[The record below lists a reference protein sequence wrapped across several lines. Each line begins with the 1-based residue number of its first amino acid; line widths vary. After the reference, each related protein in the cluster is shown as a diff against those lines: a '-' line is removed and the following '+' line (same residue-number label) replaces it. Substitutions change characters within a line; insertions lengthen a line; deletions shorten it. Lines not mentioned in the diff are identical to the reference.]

1 MSRVSPL
8 VSLVLLA
15 GCLGLGYKIYHD
27 ELELTRLRAEE
38 MESASNTRRI
48 AELQRELDAARSE
61 LDAAP
66 RVAGAAEA
74 QPVSGAPSLPPPST
88 SVRQIHMAD
97 LLRDHP
103 EYASLMMKAQRRG
116 ILRNYGAA
124 LSQLN
129 LSPDQLEKFKSLLT
143 EQQLSASDAQQS
155 ATQAGLK
162 PGTKEWNDAMA
173 EVNNSLQ
180 QEIVSVVGQ
189 DNVDKFHAL
198 TAANGQIQTYFDP
211 ALQDAG
217 VPLTSDQ
224 SGALAR
230 VIADNNNAALNPD
243 VKNPN
248 YTKPDPSTW
257 LSPSDNQ
264 MLLQASQVLTPAQVQ
279 ALRTNLTEE
288 NQRRAMYQ
296 SLSAGGAYRIVP

>member
-1 MSRVSPL
+1 

-27 ELELTRLRAEE
+27 ELELTRLRAQETE
-38 MESASNTRRI
+38 AASNARKI
-48 AELQRELDAARSE
+48 AELQRELEAARNE
-61 LDAAP
+61 LDTSPKA
-66 RVAGAAEA
+66 AGAAGA
-74 QPVSGAPSLPPPST
+74 PAVSGAPSLPPPST

-103 EYASLMMKAQRRG
+103 EYTSLMMKAQRRG

-173 EVNNSLQ
+173 EVNNPLQ
-180 QEIVSVVGQ
+180 QEIVSLVGQ
-189 DNVDKFHAL
+189 DNVDRLHAL
-198 TAANGQIQTYFDP
+198 TAADGQIKAYIDP
-211 ALQDAG
+211 ELQDAG
-217 VPLTSDQ
+217 VPLSSDQ
-224 SGALAR
+224 SSALAR
-230 VIADNNNAALNPD
+230 VIADNNNVALNPD
-243 VKNPN
+243 AKNPN

-264 MLLQASQVLTPAQVQ
+264 MLLQAAQVLSPAQVQ